1 MPAPATNGTTL
12 AKKDEKLH
20 KNAPLIGI
28 DIGGTGIKGG
38 IVDLKKGKLLGERFR
53 VPTPQPATPEA
64 VAEVVAQ
71 VHRWV

>member
-12 AKKDEKLH
+12 AKKDDKST

-38 IVDLKKGKLLGERFR
+38 IVDLKKGKLVGDRLIGGEEEWNARPKQHAGDQIADQR
-53 VPTPQPATPEA
+53 
-64 VAEVVAQ
+64 
-71 VHRWV
+71 